1 MIGAQLPCIFP
12 GIYGGGWLEPSPK
25 LFPGDLREGCRA
37 LRIFPGIYGKGVAA
51 RAFEVSRCQ
60 ESYPHEVSGKS
71 TRIQVR
77 ACFIDF
83 CALRSAGQSS
93 AEHILGRGRV
103 QRGLLG
109 RRPRSSASAPDP
121 GHGRPWVVPLTSHE
135 HNISSLRRHA
145 GTTESSTETPVGQKP
160 DPLQILCRPS
170 VEWLKSRCP
179 GS

>member
-1 MIGAQLPCIFP
+1 MLRVGFVLRSTEIQPACFRFVLPGRGKP
-12 GIYGGGWLEPSPK
+12 WGVPLT
-25 LFPGDLREGCRA
+25 LR
-37 LRIFPGIYGKGVAA
+37 VAA

-135 HNISSLRRHA
+135 HNISSLRRRHA